1 MLLVP
6 AGAAAQTSPPGLD
19 GGTAEPA
26 PGANPYRTAD
36 ASTRE
41 QAPAPRSEDEV
52 IGPPSA
58 GESGPAASA
67 SDDGGVPVPDAGAVP
82 VPDDGAVPISSEGP
96 PEKPDDAA
104 EAASEAATPP
114 PAAPSPKEDVR
125 RPEPP
130 GRPEPSLI
138 PIPMP
143 TGPDDGP
150 GLWEVAREVI
160 PVLPAS
166 RTGNLLGLLGAM
178 VIAALGASLTR
189 RLRDVLPRRGLFPRL
204 LQVLHTVLR
213 LLVLG
218 LVIALVVRV
227 LPSWIGPALPWVLLA
242 AAVAVGWSARDLI
255 PDVVARVVVLFER
268 RIRRGEWISGE
279 DFSGAVVGV
288 GLRATTVVDARG
300 HRILVPNRRL
310 LSAPIVSTSAVGAEH
325 EVTLRLEHT
334 AAAARVRQALHDA
347 VLQSPWVPP
356 GAAPIV
362 LRDTDQPDVWHV
374 RTRLLEARHA
384 PRFEGELLERA
395 EEILAYGSAGTFPLD
410 EELDDA

>member
-1 MLLVP
+1 MGVLDLAAVP
-6 AGAAAQTSPPGLD
+6 APPDGAAGPVSDEGAPEGPEAP
-19 GGTAEPA
+19 AE
-26 PGANPYRTAD
+26 D
-36 ASTRE
+36 ASDGV
-41 QAPAPRSEDEV
+41 A
-52 IGPPSA
+52 PPSA
-58 GESGPAASA
+58 SSGP
-67 SDDGGVPVPDAGAVP
+67 GEDAPGTA
-82 VPDDGAVPISSEGP
+82 
-96 PEKPDDAA
+96 PEDA
-104 EAASEAATPP
+104 
-114 PAAPSPKEDVR
+114 
-125 RPEPP
+125 
-130 GRPEPSLI
+130 PEPSFI

-143 TGPDDGP
+143 TGSDDDGP

-178 VIAALGASLTR
+178 VVAALGASFTR
-189 RLRDVLPRRGLFPRL
+189 RLRDLLPRRGLFPRL

-218 LVIALVVRV
+218 LVIALGVGL
-227 LPSWIGPALPWVLLA
+227 LPSWMGPALPWVLLA
-242 AAVAVGWSARDLI
+242 AAVAVGWSARDLL
-255 PDVVARVVVLFER
+255 PDVVARVVLLFER

-279 DFSGAVVGV
+279 HFSGAVVGM

-325 EVTLRLEHT
+325 EVTLRMEHVP
-334 AAAARVRQALHDA
+334 AAARVRQALHDA

-362 LRDTDQPDVWHV
+362 LRDTDEPNVWHV

-395 EEILAYGSAGTFPLD
+395 EEILAHGSTSTFPLD